1 MKNLAEKQ
9 LLEWK
14 EELSKQRLKQSQARK
29 VLEETNQS
37 ILLLEGG
44 VQAVE
49 VLLKK
54 IEQESQ
60 PTGTVELGT
69 PQGKMSSKSKGS
81 PT

>member
-9 LLEWK
+9 ILEWK
-14 EELSKQRLKQSQARK
+14 EELGKQRLKQSQARK

-49 VLLKK
+49 LLLKK

-60 PTGTVELGT
+60 PTGIVELG
-69 PQGKMSSKSKGS
+69 PESEKAPSKK
-81 PT
+81 

>member
-14 EELSKQRLKQSQARK
+14 EELGKQRLKESQARK

-37 ILLLEGG
+37 ILLIEGG

-49 VLLKK
+49 LLLKK

-60 PTGTVELGT
+60 PTGLVALHQESE
-69 PQGKMSSKSKGS
+69 PKSSK
-81 PT
+81 

>member
-14 EELSKQRLKQSQARK
+14 EELGKQRLKQSQARK

-37 ILLLEGG
+37 ILLIEGG

-49 VLLKK
+49 LLLKK
-54 IEQESQ
+54 IEQEFQ
-60 PTGTVELGT
+60 PTGIVELNQESE
-69 PQGKMSSKSKGS
+69 PKSSK
-81 PT
+81 

>member
-14 EELSKQRLKQSQARK
+14 EEIGKQKVKQAQARK
-29 VLEETNQS
+29 VWEETNQT
-37 ILLLEGG
+37 ILMLEGG

-49 VLLKK
+49 ALLKK

-60 PTGTVELGT
+60 PTGTVELGK
-69 PQGKMSSKSKGS
+69 PQGKMSSKSKA
-81 PT
+81 